1 MCCRFWLLKPF
12 PFERF
17 SDLWSSCPRSPAG
30 LGFWIRAWCF
40 PSLLIGNHQTWRRF
54 FWYVKFMNNINVSNK
69 NLAHQPATWHIYLP
83 IYLSISLLSINPS
96 IYLPISLSLYI
107 YVYSWISI
115 YIYIHICAHTWGLQ
129 LLYCSYVGPLQIHVD
144 LPDLIEAEHKTA
156 KHSSEDGISWY
167 ILFCFYV
174 TGGEII
180 IAWHA

>member
-1 MCCRFWLLKPF
+1 MVFSIPTYRKP
-12 PFERF
+12 P
-17 SDLWSSCPRSPAG
+17 DLTQ
-30 LGFWIRAWCF
+30 I
-40 PSLLIGNHQTWRRF
+40 LLICEVHDQHQCFQQKLSPPTS
-54 FWYVKFMNNINVSNK
+54 YMTY
-69 NLAHQPATWHIYLP
+69 LPTYLP
-83 IYLSISLLSINPS
+83 IYQSLINQSINLS
-96 IYLPISLSLYI
+96 TYLSLSLSI

-129 LLYCSYVGPLQIHVD
+129 LLYCSYVGPFQIHVH
-144 LPDLIEAEHKTA
+144 LPGLIEAEHKTA